1 MVKCMICGKEMRW
14 IQNTHLKTH
23 GIDVEEYKQRFPQAK
38 LKDDSITQIFKETRA
53 NKRELPKCKR
63 PGCNNKV
70 KTHQNKYCSCYC
82 ASKDRVRLG
91 TNAIVKSGKDNHAY
105 KNGETAFWTR
115 VRKEIVERDNWTC
128 LRCNKHIKPKQRYG
142 VHHII
147 PRRLFDDFRKAHDK
161 ENLVTLCNKCH
172 QQVEQDTS
180 YEVFKLYLDKDSPK
194 MSLTELRE
202 HLRTNIILNNQ
213 NITNRV

>member
-1 MVKCMICGKEMRW
+1 MICGKEMRW

-70 KTHQNKYCSCYC
+70 KTHQNKYCSYSC

-91 TNAIVKSGKDNHAY
+91 TNAVVKSGKDNHAFIDGMSKGVNRKVKQEVY
-105 KNGETAFWTR
+105 K
-115 VRKEIVERDNWTC
+115 RDNKVC
-128 LRCNKHIKPKQRYG
+128 QRCNKDVSESSNNTYG

-147 PRRLFDDFRKAHDK
+147 PKRVFDDYQEADVMT
-161 ENLVTLCNKCH
+161 NLITLCSRCH
-172 QQVEQDTS
+172 REVEHDS
-180 YEVFKLYLDKDSPK
+180 LYAVYKLYLSDEERMDEK
-194 MSLTELRE
+194 ELRE
-202 HLRTNIILNNQ
+202 YLLKNIILTTER
-213 NITNRV
+213 ITKRV